1 MNIKTALWLRGV
13 AKVIVIAVLTNQV
26 LTALFGWGARSI
38 DPDVSDH
45 IITMFSFATSM
56 VAGYWIQADARRAYA
71 HAHQL
76 GLIKAKKNAPVPWAL
91 APECPNKWLVTLYLE
106 LNPALAGL

>member
-13 AKVIVIAVLTNQV
+13 TKVVVIAVLTNQV
-26 LTALFGWGARSI
+26 LTTLFGLAARTI
-38 DPDVSDH
+38 DPNVTDH
-45 IITMFSFATSM
+45 IIMLFSFATSM
-56 VAGYWIQADARRAYA
+56 VAGYWIQGDARRAYI
-71 HAHQL
+71 HANKQ
-76 GLIKAKKNAPVPWAL
+76 GLIKAEKNAATPWAL